1 MNNNIKK
8 QVQDLIKE
16 HGTNN
21 PFKIAKHRNI
31 ELIFED
37 LQHIYGYYLYCRR
50 VQIIHINC
58 TLKEFIQKYVC
69 AHELGHAV
77 RHTDDNTAFLS
88 QNTLFSTDKFEIEA
102 NTFAVELLLPDDE
115 IYHYLHSGYSIE
127 QIACL
132 YGIPKQFI
140 QFKTFNF

>member
-1 MNNNIKK
+1 
-8 QVQDLIKE
+8 VQDLIKE

-58 TLKEFIQKYVC
+58 ILKEFIQKYVC
-69 AHELGHAV
+69 VHELGNAV

-88 QNTLFSTDKFEIEA
+88 KNNLFSTDKFEIEA
-102 NTFAVELLLPDDE
+102 NTFAVELLYQMMKFTIICILD
-115 IYHYLHSGYSIE
+115 ILLNKLHAFTVYLSNSYNLKLSIFPE
-127 QIACL
+127 L
-132 YGIPKQFI
+132 K
-140 QFKTFNF
+140 